1 MPQSHDR
8 AATPD
13 DLDAA
18 DWQVSTFSGSSGSCV
33 AVARLDEGTIAVR
46 NSNAPDAGVVF
57 FTRSEIDA
65 FLRGARAGEFDHFAE

>member
-1 MPQSHDR
+1 MPRRDR
-8 AATPD
+8 
-13 DLDAA
+13 DLDGVE
-18 DWQVSTFSGSSGSCV
+18 WQISTFSSDQGDCV
-33 AVARLDEGTIAVR
+33 AVARLGEGTIAVR